1 MGLRIQRRIQIAPG
15 FRINLS
21 KSGVGLGLGRN
32 GLRLGIDSKGRK
44 YFSVGLPGTGL
55 SYRKFFGLHITSDVL
70 KRIFWIVAVLA
81 LLSALF
87 ILMTQLRH

>member
-1 MGLRIQRRIQIAPG
+1 VGFRFQRRIQIAPG
-15 FRINLS
+15 LRLNLS
-21 KSGVGLGLGRN
+21 KSGMGIGIGRN

-55 SYRKFFGLHITSDVL
+55 SYRKFFGLRITSEVL

-87 ILMTQLRH
+87 ILTIQLRH

>member
-1 MGLRIQRRIQIAPG
+1 MGFRFQRRVRIAPG
-15 FRINLS
+15 LRLNLS
-21 KSGVGLGLGRN
+21 KSGMGIGVGRN

-55 SYRKFFGLHITSDVL
+55 SYRKFFGLRITSEVL

-87 ILMTQLRH
+87 ILTIQLRH